1 MKFNEQKKVI
11 TEYLRKSEKES
22 INFLIGA
29 ELEYFIVDNKSLK
42 SISYYGDNGIQNLL
56 ETLVNKG
63 FQATLDD
70 NNIVGLTNSILAI
83 TLEPGAQFEISLNP
97 QKSLVELEHNYLQFL
112 QILDPIL
119 KQRNQKLH
127 SSGYHPVSKID
138 EIRFIPKKR
147 YDLMWGYLKNQ
158 GEMALN
164 MMKGTAS
171 IQVAI
176 DYSSEMDFTQKML
189 LASQLTP
196 ILSSVYDNSPIF
208 EGKKYNDFCLRT
220 KIWNNCDNDRC
231 GIVSKVFQKDFG
243 YEKYAEYLLELI
255 PIFILQNSKL
265 IKFEKPF
272 REIFDPTTNVESQLN
287 HIFSMCF
294 PDVRARNYIELR
306 MTDSLPYPLNFAF
319 LELVNIIFYDKNI
332 FEKVS
337 DLLGSITLSEIN
349 AAKEDSIKFGIS
361 AMLGDRKISKYYN
374 EILDIIGE
382 QKSKY
387 FHLNSTLAKSETILR
402 NMQ

>member
-1 MKFNEQKKVI
+1 MKFNEQKKI
-11 TEYLRKSEKES
+11 IIEYLHRSEKDPK
-22 INFLIGA
+22 NFLIGA

-56 ETLVNKG
+56 ETLVTKDFKAN
-63 FQATLDD
+63 LDND
-70 NNIVGLTNSILAI
+70 SIVGLTNSFLAI

-97 QKSLVELEHNYLQFL
+97 QKSVVELEHNYLQFL
-112 QILDPIL
+112 QILEPIL
-119 KQRNQKLH
+119 KQRDQKLH

-138 EIRFIPKKR
+138 EIRFLPKKR
-147 YDLMWGYLKNQ
+147 YNYMSEYLKNQ

-176 DYSSEMDFTQKML
+176 DYSSEIDFTKKML
-189 LASQLTP
+189 LASRLTP

-208 EGKKYNDFCLRT
+208 EGTKYNDYCLRT

-231 GIVSKVFQKDFG
+231 GIVPQVFQKDFG

-255 PIFILQNSKL
+255 PIYLLQNSKL

-272 REIFDPTTNVESQLN
+272 KEVFDPTKNVESQLN

-306 MTDSLPYPLNFAF
+306 MTDSLPYPLNFGF
-319 LELVNIIFYDKNI
+319 LELVNIIFYDRAV

-337 DLLGSITLSEIN
+337 DLLGNITLSEIN
-349 AAKEDSIKFGIS
+349 EAKDDSIKFGIS
-361 AMLGDRKISKYYN
+361 AMFGDKKISKYYN
-374 EILDIIGE
+374 EILDIIGN
-382 QKSKY
+382 QKSKH
-387 FHLNSTLAKSETILR
+387 FHLNSTLAESETIL
-402 NMQ
+402 